1 MVSND
6 QGEDRSH
13 GLGYNC
19 ADNFGVVSDT
29 EANATEAHNM
39 IAKPMIRVGVHVHDD
54 VRATCDAETMGLR
67 FRFDTGVATVSTE
80 RGWRLRSVC
89 RGFAQRKRRC
99 GRRLDGTMGHQ
110 TFAALLP

>member
-19 ADNFGVVSDT
+19 ADNFGFVSDT

-39 IAKPMIRVGVHVHDD
+39 IAKPNDSR
-54 VRATCDAETMGLR
+54 
-67 FRFDTGVATVSTE
+67 
-80 RGWRLRSVC
+80 WRSC
-89 RGFAQRKRRC
+89 TRR
-99 GRRLDGTMGHQ
+99 RPSHL
-110 TFAALLP
+110 